1 MAFLFALFIVA
12 LSGLGSKYPNGL
24 WALATATAS
33 FHDAQRKYAPKF
45 QVFLTANQFNCATGL
60 CRQSLKRISPSCRF
74 RDLGGS
80 AMIEDDFPHNV
91 ALWLGLAFTFA
102 VSLFTAFAFGGFPL
116 P

>member
-45 QVFLTANQFNCATGL
+45 QVFLTQIKFL
-60 CRQSLKRISPSCRF
+60 RRESI
-74 RDLGGS
+74 
-80 AMIEDDFPHNV
+80 
-91 ALWLGLAFTFA
+91 
-102 VSLFTAFAFGGFPL
+102 
-116 P
+116 